1 MQIALRFLCIVLAV
15 FCESREIS
23 FQFKRPM
30 AVAAHG
36 SLEKCIVLAPDG
48 MLHLKALNGGFTAIE
63 AARIVTPQFCPPPFE
78 PPCTLGGIG
87 ILHALA
93 SGVT

>member
-1 MQIALRFLCIVLAV
+1 
-15 FCESREIS
+15 
-23 FQFKRPM
+23 
-30 AVAAHG
+30 
-36 SLEKCIVLAPDG
+36 